1 MISVYIISLK
11 ESQRR
16 LDTEKLVSESNE
28 KFKGRCVFQIF
39 DAISPKHEDF
49 EKFIQELYDS
59 SSLLKSDWFHSDY
72 CYQELL
78 PQEFGC
84 YLSHY
89 LLWKECV
96 KTNQPIVILEDDVVL
111 ESNFM
116 QALEDCLK
124 SPFDFVRLYG
134 HYWGGHKTNL
144 HALPIYTEAEEAEAP
159 IENHAEAEA
168 SIEKT
173 PIENYEVTPPPPNP
187 TQDTQQDSI
196 IETQQD
202 PKELPNPCKIAP
214 QKTSFNPVVFK
225 KIKRKLNRFIGS
237 ILARTEVYKNIVAKY
252 DDLTTKY
259 DDLTTKYDDLTTKY
273 DDLTTKYDDLTTK
286 YDDLTTKYDDLTTKY
301 DDLNK
306 NIAEKYDELMGKYES
321 LLAKEVNIKE
331 TFWESRADSEEEA
344 FFLEHFYL
352 TSVYVATTAG
362 YYLTPK
368 GAKTFIEATE
378 RFKIIEPVDMF
389 MNNPTYHDVANF
401 TYLPCPISL
410 NKHAFNSTIQNAKKP
425 DISLK
430 PPKKSYFD
438 NLFYHKFNAQKCL
451 KAFHKYSKQYA
462 PLKTPKE
469 V

>member
-1 MISVYIISLK
+1 MICVYIISLK

-16 LDTEKLVSESNE
+16 LDTEKLVLESNE

-49 EKFIQELYDS
+49 EKFIQELYDAQS
-59 SSLLKSDWFHSDY
+59 MLKSDWFHSDW
-72 CYQELL
+72 CCGELL

-89 LLWKECV
+89 FLWKECV
-96 KTNQPIVILEDDVVL
+96 KTNQPIVILEDDATL

-124 SPFDFVRLYG
+124 SPFDFVKLFG
-134 HYWGGHKTNL
+134 WYWNFHKTNL
-144 HALPIYTEAEEAEAP
+144 CTLPLERDAVESVGETPIEDHVKTKEAE
-159 IENHAEAEA
+159 
-168 SIEKT
+168 T
-173 PIENYEVTPPPPNP
+173 PIENYEVTPPPHNP
-187 TQDTQQDSI
+187 TQDTQQDFI

-202 PKELPNPCKIAP
+202 PKELSEPCKIAP
-214 QKTSFNPVVFK
+214 QKISFNQVVFK
-225 KIKRKLNRFIGS
+225 KIKRKLNHFIGN
-237 ILARTEVYKNIVAKY
+237 ILARTEVYKNIVGKYDELTGKYDELTEKY
-252 DDLTTKY
+252 DDLT
-259 DDLTTKYDDLTTKY
+259 
-273 DDLTTKYDDLTTK
+273 
-286 YDDLTTKYDDLTTKY
+286 
-301 DDLNK
+301 
-306 NIAEKYDELMGKYES
+306 EKYDELTGKYES

-331 TFWESRADSEEEA
+331 TFWERRADSEKEA

-352 TSVYVATTAG
+352 TSVYVASTAG
-362 YYLTPK
+362 YYITPK

-389 MNNPTYHDVANF
+389 INNPTYHDVATL
-401 TYLPCPISL
+401 TYLPLPVSL

-438 NLFYHKFNAQKCL
+438 NLFYDQLNTKKCL
-451 KAFHKYSKQYA
+451 RAFHKYSKQYA

>member
-1 MISVYIISLK
+1 M
-11 ESQRR
+11 
-16 LDTEKLVSESNE
+16 KL
-28 KFKGRCVFQIF
+28 
-39 DAISPKHEDF
+39 P
-49 EKFIQELYDS
+49 
-59 SSLLKSDWFHSDY
+59 
-72 CYQELL
+72 
-78 PQEFGC
+78 
-84 YLSHY
+84 
-89 LLWKECV
+89 
-96 KTNQPIVILEDDVVL
+96 
-111 ESNFM
+111 
-116 QALEDCLK
+116 
-124 SPFDFVRLYG
+124 
-134 HYWGGHKTNL
+134 
-144 HALPIYTEAEEAEAP
+144 
-159 IENHAEAEA
+159 
-168 SIEKT
+168 
-173 PIENYEVTPPPPNP
+173 PPPPNP
-187 TQDTQQDSI
+187 TQDAQQDCI

-202 PKELPNPCKIAP
+202 PKGLSEPCKIAP

-225 KIKRKLNRFIGS
+225 KIKRKLNHFIGN
-237 ILARTEVYKNIVAKY
+237 ILARTEVYKK
-252 DDLTTKY
+252 LTG
-259 DDLTTKYDDLTTKY
+259 
-273 DDLTTKYDDLTTK
+273 
-286 YDDLTTKYDDLTTKY
+286 
-301 DDLNK
+301 
-306 NIAEKYDELMGKYES
+306 KYDELTGKYES
-321 LLAKEVNIKE
+321 LLAKEINIKE
-331 TFWESRADSEEEA
+331 TFWERRADSEKEA
-344 FFLEHFYL
+344 LFLEHFYL

>member
-1 MISVYIISLK
+1 MTQVYIISLK

-16 LDTEKLVSESNE
+16 LGTEKLVLESNE

-49 EKFIQELYDS
+49 EKFVQELYDAQS
-59 SSLLKSDWFHSDY
+59 MLKSDWFHSDY

-96 KTNQPIVILEDDVVL
+96 KLNQPVVILEDDTAL
-111 ESNFM
+111 EPNFM

-144 HALPIYTEAEEAEAP
+144 RALPIYTENENEEVEAP
-159 IENHAEAEA
+159 MENHAEAEA

-173 PIENYEVTPPPPNP
+173 PIENHEVTPPPPNP
-187 TQDTQQDSI
+187 TQDAQQDCI

-202 PKELPNPCKIAP
+202 PKELPEPCKIAP
-214 QKTSFNPVVFK
+214 QKISFNQVVFK
-225 KIKRKLNRFIGS
+225 KIKRKLNHFIGN
-237 ILARTEVYKNIVAKY
+237 ILARTEVYKNVVAKY

-286 YDDLTTKYDDLTTKY
+286 YDELTTKYDELTTKY
-301 DDLNK
+301 D
-306 NIAEKYDELMGKYES
+306 ELTTKYES
-321 LLAKEVNIKE
+321 LLAKEANIKE
-331 TFWESRADSEEEA
+331 TFWERRADSEKEA

-352 TSVYVATTAG
+352 TSVYVASTAG
-362 YYLTPK
+362 YYITPK

-389 MNNPTYHDVANF
+389 INNPTYHDVANF

-410 NKHAFNSTIQNAKKP
+410 SKLAFNSTIQNAKKP

-438 NLFYHKFNAQKCL
+438 NLFYHKFNARKCL

>member
-1 MISVYIISLK
+1 MIQVYIISLK

-16 LDTEKLVSESNE
+16 LDTEKFVLESNE

-49 EKFIQELYDS
+49 EKFVQELYDVQS
-59 SSLLKSDWFHSDY
+59 MLKSDWFHSDY

-78 PQEFGC
+78 PREFGC

-89 LLWKECV
+89 FLWKECV
-96 KTNQPIVILEDDVVL
+96 KTNQPIVILEDDVTL

-144 HALPIYTEAEEAEAP
+144 CALPIYTEVEEADYTEIEETEAP
-159 IENHAEAEA
+159 IENH
-168 SIEKT
+168 
-173 PIENYEVTPPPPNP
+173 EVTPPPPNS
-187 TQDTQQDSI
+187 TQDTQQDLI
-196 IETQQD
+196 NETQQNS
-202 PKELPNPCKIAP
+202 KEPSDSCKIAP
-214 QKTSFNPVVFK
+214 QKISFNQVVFK
-225 KIKRKLNRFIGS
+225 KIKRKLNHFIGN
-237 ILARTEVYKNIVAKY
+237 ILARTEVYKKLVAKY
-252 DDLTTKY
+252 DDLTGKY
-259 DDLTTKYDDLTTKY
+259 DDLT
-273 DDLTTKYDDLTTK
+273 
-286 YDDLTTKYDDLTTKY
+286 
-301 DDLNK
+301 
-306 NIAEKYDELMGKYES
+306 GKYES
-321 LLAKEVNIKE
+321 LLAKEANIKE
-331 TFWESRADSEEEA
+331 TFWERRADSEKEA
-344 FFLEHFYL
+344 LFLEHFYL
-352 TSVYVATTAG
+352 TSVYVSTTAG

-378 RFKIIEPVDMF
+378 CFKIIEPVDMF
-389 MNNPTYHDVANF
+389 INNPTYHDIANF
-401 TYLPCPISL
+401 TYVPCPVSL

-438 NLFYHKFNAQKCL
+438 NLFYHQLNTKKCL

>member
-1 MISVYIISLK
+1 MTQVYIISLK

-49 EKFIQELYDS
+49 EKFVQELYDAQS
-59 SSLLKSDWFHSDY
+59 MLKSDWFHSDY

-96 KTNQPIVILEDDVVL
+96 KTNQPVVILEDDVAL
-111 ESNFM
+111 ESHFM

-144 HALPIYTEAEEAEAP
+144 CALPIYTETEEAEA
-159 IENHAEAEA
+159 
-168 SIEKT
+168 SMEKT
-173 PIENYEVTPPPPNP
+173 PIENHEVTPPPPNP
-187 TQDTQQDSI
+187 TQDAQQDCI

-202 PKELPNPCKIAP
+202 PKELSEPCKIAP
-214 QKTSFNPVVFK
+214 QKISFNPVVFR

-237 ILARTEVYKNIVAKY
+237 ILARTEVYKNVVAKYDELTGKYDELTGKYDELTGKYDELTGKYDDLTGKYDDLTGKY
-252 DDLTTKY
+252 DDLTT
-259 DDLTTKYDDLTTKY
+259 
-273 DDLTTKYDDLTTK
+273 
-286 YDDLTTKYDDLTTKY
+286 
-301 DDLNK
+301 
-306 NIAEKYDELMGKYES
+306 KYES

-331 TFWESRADSEEEA
+331 TFWERRADSEKEA
-344 FFLEHFYL
+344 LFLEHFYL
-352 TSVYVATTAG
+352 TSVYVASTAG
-362 YYLTPK
+362 YYITPK

-389 MNNPTYHDVANF
+389 INNPTYHDVATL
-401 TYLPCPISL
+401 TYLPLPVSL
-410 NKHAFNSTIQNAKKP
+410 NKHCKISTIQNLKKS
-425 DISLK
+425 DISLSG
-430 PPKKSYFD
+430 PKKSYFD
-438 NLFYHKFNAQKCL
+438 NLFYHKLNAQKCL
-451 KAFHKYSKQYA
+451 KAFHKYSRRYA

>member
-1 MISVYIISLK
+1 MIQVYIISLK

-16 LDTEKLVSESNE
+16 LDTEKLVLESNE

-49 EKFIQELYDS
+49 EKFVQELYDS

-78 PQEFGC
+78 PREFGC

-96 KTNQPIVILEDDVVL
+96 KTNQPVVILEDDVAL

-144 HALPIYTEAEEAEAP
+144 CALPIYTEAEETDYTEIEEAEAP
-159 IENHAEAEA
+159 IENH
-168 SIEKT
+168 
-173 PIENYEVTPPPPNP
+173 EVTPPPPNS
-187 TQDTQQDSI
+187 TQDTQQDFI
-196 IETQQD
+196 NETQQNH
-202 PKELPNPCKIAP
+202 KEPSNPCKIAP
-214 QKTSFNPVVFK
+214 QKIFFNQVVFK
-225 KIKRKLNRFIGS
+225 KIKRKLNHFIGN
-237 ILARTEVYKNIVAKY
+237 ILARTEVYKKLVAKY
-252 DDLTTKY
+252 DDLTGKY
-259 DDLTTKYDDLTTKY
+259 DDLTGKYDDLTGKY
-273 DDLTTKYDDLTTK
+273 DDLTGKYDDLT
-286 YDDLTTKYDDLTTKY
+286 
-301 DDLNK
+301 
-306 NIAEKYDELMGKYES
+306 GKYES
-321 LLAKEVNIKE
+321 LLAKEANIKE
-331 TFWESRADSEEEA
+331 TFWERRADSEKEA

-352 TSVYVATTAG
+352 TSVYVSTTAG
-362 YYLTPK
+362 YYITPK

-389 MNNPTYHDVANF
+389 INNPTYHDIANF
-401 TYLPCPISL
+401 TYVPCPVSL

-438 NLFYHKFNAQKCL
+438 NLFYHQLNTKKCL

>member
-1 MISVYIISLK
+1 MIGVYIISLK

-16 LDTEKLVSESNE
+16 LDTEKLVLESNE

-49 EKFIQELYDS
+49 EKLLQELYDS
-59 SSLLKSDWFHSDY
+59 SSMLKSDWFHSDY

-89 LLWKECV
+89 FLWKECI
-96 KTNQPIVILEDDVVL
+96 KTNQPVVILEDDAML

-144 HALPIYTEAEEAEAP
+144 CTLPIYTEAEEAEASIEETP
-159 IENHAEAEA
+159 IENH
-168 SIEKT
+168 
-173 PIENYEVTPPPPNP
+173 EVTPPPNP
-187 TQDTQQDSI
+187 ARDTQQDFI

-202 PKELPNPCKIAP
+202 PKELSEPCKIAP
-214 QKTSFNPVVFK
+214 QKTSFNQVVFK
-225 KIKRKLNRFIGS
+225 KIKRKLNHFIGN
-237 ILARTEVYKNIVAKY
+237 ILARTEVYKK
-252 DDLTTKY
+252 LTG
-259 DDLTTKYDDLTTKY
+259 
-273 DDLTTKYDDLTTK
+273 
-286 YDDLTTKYDDLTTKY
+286 
-301 DDLNK
+301 
-306 NIAEKYDELMGKYES
+306 KYDELTGKYES
-321 LLAKEVNIKE
+321 LLAKETNIKE
-331 TFWESRADSEEEA
+331 TFWERRADSEKEA

-389 MNNPTYHDVANF
+389 INNPTYHDIANF
-401 TYLPCPISL
+401 TYLPCPVSL

-430 PPKKSYFD
+430 PLKKSYYD
-438 NLFYHKFNAQKCL
+438 NLFYHKFNARKCL

-462 PLKTPKE
+462 PLKTPKPKE

>member
-1 MISVYIISLK
+1 MIQVYIISLK

-16 LDTEKLVSESNE
+16 LDTEKLVLESNE

-49 EKFIQELYDS
+49 EKFVQELYDAQS
-59 SSLLKSDWFHSDY
+59 MLKSDWFHSDY
-72 CYQELL
+72 CYKELL

-89 LLWKECV
+89 FLWKECV
-96 KTNQPIVILEDDVVL
+96 KLNQPVVILEDDVAL

-144 HALPIYTEAEEAEAP
+144 HSLPIYTETKEAEV
-159 IENHAEAEA
+159 
-168 SIEKT
+168 

-187 TQDTQQDSI
+187 TQDAQQDCI

-202 PKELPNPCKIAP
+202 PKELSEPCKIAP

-237 ILARTEVYKNIVAKY
+237 VLARTEVYKNIVAKY

-273 DDLTTKYDDLTTK
+273 DDLTTKYDDLT
-286 YDDLTTKYDDLTTKY
+286 
-301 DDLNK
+301 
-306 NIAEKYDELMGKYES
+306 GKYES

-331 TFWESRADSEEEA
+331 TFWERRADSEKEA
-344 FFLEHFYL
+344 LFLEHFYL

-389 MNNPTYHDVANF
+389 MNNPTYHDVANL
-401 TYLPCPISL
+401 TYLPCPVSL

-430 PPKKSYFD
+430 PPKKSYYD
-438 NLFYHKFNAQKCL
+438 NLFYHKFNARKCL

-462 PLKTPKE
+462 PLKNP
-469 V
+469 

>member
-16 LDTEKLVSESNE
+16 LDTEKLILESNE

-49 EKFIQELYDS
+49 EKFVQELYDAQS
-59 SSLLKSDWFHSDY
+59 MLKSDWFHSDW
-72 CYQELL
+72 CRGELL

-89 LLWKECV
+89 FLWKECV
-96 KTNQPIVILEDDVVL
+96 KTNQPVVILEDDVAL

-124 SPFDFVRLYG
+124 SPFDFVKLFG
-134 HYWGGHKTNL
+134 WYWNFHKTNL
-144 HALPIYTEAEEAEAP
+144 CALPLERDAVESMGETPIEDHVKTEAPE
-159 IENHAEAEA
+159 
-168 SIEKT
+168 T

-187 TQDTQQDSI
+187 TQDAQQDCI
-196 IETQQD
+196 IETQQE
-202 PKELPNPCKIAP
+202 ELSEPCKIAP
-214 QKTSFNPVVFK
+214 QKTSFNPVIFR
-225 KIKRKLNRFIGS
+225 KIKRKLNRFIGN
-237 ILARTEVYKNIVAKY
+237 ILARTEVYKNIVG
-252 DDLTTKY
+252 
-259 DDLTTKYDDLTTKY
+259 
-273 DDLTTKYDDLTTK
+273 
-286 YDDLTTKYDDLTTKY
+286 
-301 DDLNK
+301 
-306 NIAEKYDELMGKYES
+306 KYDELTGKYES
-321 LLAKEVNIKE
+321 LLAKETNIKE
-331 TFWESRADSEEEA
+331 TFWERRADSEEEA

-352 TSVYVATTAG
+352 TSVYVASTAG
-362 YYLTPK
+362 YYITPK

-389 MNNPTYHDVANF
+389 INNPTYHDVATL
-401 TYLPCPISL
+401 TYLPLPVSL
-410 NKHAFNSTIQNAKKP
+410 NKHCKISTIQNLKKS
-425 DISLK
+425 DISLSG
-430 PPKKSYFD
+430 PKKSYLD
-438 NLFYHKFNAQKCL
+438 NLLYDQLNTRKCL

>member
-16 LDTEKLVSESNE
+16 LDTEKLVLESNE
-28 KFKGRCVFQIF
+28 KFKDRCVFQIF
-39 DAISPKHEDF
+39 DAISPKHQDF
-49 EKFIQELYDS
+49 EKFVQELYDAQS
-59 SSLLKSDWFHSDY
+59 MLKSDWFHSDY

-96 KTNQPIVILEDDVVL
+96 KTNQPVVILEDDVTL

-144 HALPIYTEAEEAEAP
+144 CALPIYTETEEAEAP
-159 IENHAEAEA
+159 IENH
-168 SIEKT
+168 
-173 PIENYEVTPPPPNP
+173 EVTPPPPNP
-187 TQDTQQDSI
+187 TQDAQQDSI

-202 PKELPNPCKIAP
+202 PKGLSEPCKIVP

-225 KIKRKLNRFIGS
+225 KIKRKLNHFIGN
-237 ILARTEVYKNIVAKY
+237 ILARTEVYKKLV
-252 DDLTTKY
+252 
-259 DDLTTKYDDLTTKY
+259 
-273 DDLTTKYDDLTTK
+273 
-286 YDDLTTKYDDLTTKY
+286 
-301 DDLNK
+301 
-306 NIAEKYDELMGKYES
+306 EKYDELTGKYES
-321 LLAKEVNIKE
+321 LLAKETNIKE
-331 TFWESRADSEEEA
+331 TFWESRADNEKEA

-389 MNNPTYHDVANF
+389 INNPTYHDVANF
-401 TYLPCPISL
+401 TYLPCPVSL

-430 PPKKSYFD
+430 PPRKSYFD

>member
-49 EKFIQELYDS
+49 EKFIQELYDAP
-59 SSLLKSDWFHSDY
+59 SLLQSDWYHSDISDGLTLP
-72 CYQELL
+72 EL
-78 PQEFGC
+78 GC

-96 KTNQPIVILEDDVVL
+96 KTNQPVVILEDDVAL
-111 ESNFM
+111 EFNFM

-144 HALPIYTEAEEAEAP
+144 CALPIYTEAEAPETP
-159 IENHAEAEA
+159 IENH
-168 SIEKT
+168 
-173 PIENYEVTPPPPNP
+173 EVTPPPPNS
-187 TQDTQQDSI
+187 TQDTQQDFI

-202 PKELPNPCKIAP
+202 SKELSEPCKIAP
-214 QKTSFNPVVFK
+214 QKISFNQVVFK
-225 KIKRKLNRFIGS
+225 KIKRKLNHFIGN
-237 ILARTEVYKNIVAKY
+237 ILARTEAYKKLTGKY

-259 DDLTTKYDDLTTKY
+259 DDLIGKYDDLTTKY
-273 DDLTTKYDDLTTK
+273 DDL
-286 YDDLTTKYDDLTTKY
+286 
-301 DDLNK
+301 
-306 NIAEKYDELMGKYES
+306 IGKYDELTGKYES
-321 LLAKEVNIKE
+321 LLEKEANIKE
-331 TFWESRADSEEEA
+331 TFWERRADSEKEV

-352 TSVYVATTAG
+352 TSVYVASTAG
-362 YYLTPK
+362 YYITPK

-389 MNNPTYHDVANF
+389 INNPTYHDVANF
-401 TYLPCPISL
+401 TYLPCPVSL

-430 PPKKSYFD
+430 PPRKSYFD
-438 NLFYHKFNAQKCL
+438 NLFYHKFNARKCL
-451 KAFHKYSKQYA
+451 KAFHKYSKRYA

>member
-1 MISVYIISLK
+1 MIQVYIISLK

-16 LDTEKLVSESNE
+16 LDTEKLVLESNE

-39 DAISPKHEDF
+39 DAISPKHQDF
-49 EKFIQELYDS
+49 EKFVQELYDAQS
-59 SSLLKSDWFHSDY
+59 MLKSDWFHSDY
-72 CYQELL
+72 CCGELL

-96 KTNQPIVILEDDVVL
+96 KTNQPIVILEDDVAL

-124 SPFDFVRLYG
+124 SPFDFVRFYG

-144 HALPIYTEAEEAEAP
+144 CTLPIYTEIEEAEAP
-159 IENHAEAEA
+159 IENH
-168 SIEKT
+168 
-173 PIENYEVTPPPPNP
+173 EVTPPPNP
-187 TQDTQQDSI
+187 ARDTQQDFVN
-196 IETQQD
+196 ETQQ
-202 PKELPNPCKIAP
+202 KEPSEPCKIAP
-214 QKTSFNPVVFK
+214 QKISFNQVVFK
-225 KIKRKLNRFIGS
+225 KIKRKLNHFIGN
-237 ILARTEVYKNIVAKY
+237 ILARTEVYKKLVAKY
-252 DDLTTKY
+252 DDLTGKY
-259 DDLTTKYDDLTTKY
+259 DDLTGKYDDLTGKY
-273 DDLTTKYDDLTTK
+273 DDLTGKYDDLTGK
-286 YDDLTTKYDDLTTKY
+286 YDDLT
-301 DDLNK
+301 
-306 NIAEKYDELMGKYES
+306 EKYES
-321 LLAKEVNIKE
+321 LLAKETNIKE
-331 TFWESRADSEEEA
+331 TFWERRADSEKEA

-352 TSVYVATTAG
+352 TSVYVSTTAG

-389 MNNPTYHDVANF
+389 INNPTYHDVANF
-401 TYLPCPISL
+401 TYLPCPVSL

-438 NLFYHKFNAQKCL
+438 NLFYDQLNTRKCL
-451 KAFHKYSKQYA
+451 RAFHKYSRRYA

-469 V
+469 I

>member
-1 MISVYIISLK
+1 MIQVYIISLK

-16 LDTEKLVSESNE
+16 LDTEKLVLESNE

-39 DAISPKHEDF
+39 DAISPKHQDF
-49 EKFIQELYDS
+49 EKFVQELYDAQS
-59 SSLLKSDWFHSDY
+59 MLKSDWFHSDY

-78 PQEFGC
+78 PREFGC

-96 KTNQPIVILEDDVVL
+96 KTNQPVVILEDDVAL
-111 ESNFM
+111 EFNFM

-144 HALPIYTEAEEAEAP
+144 CALPFIQRP
-159 IENHAEAEA
+159 KWLKCLL
-168 SIEKT
+168 KT
-173 PIENYEVTPPPPNP
+173 MKLPPPNP
-187 TQDTQQDSI
+187 AQDTQQDLI
-196 IETQQD
+196 IETQQ
-202 PKELPNPCKIAP
+202 KEPSEPCKIAP
-214 QKTSFNPVVFK
+214 PKISFNQVVFK
-225 KIKRKLNRFIGS
+225 KIKRKLNHFIGN
-237 ILARTEVYKNIVAKY
+237 ILARTEVYKKLVAKY
-252 DDLTTKY
+252 DELTG
-259 DDLTTKYDDLTTKY
+259 
-273 DDLTTKYDDLTTK
+273 
-286 YDDLTTKYDDLTTKY
+286 
-301 DDLNK
+301 
-306 NIAEKYDELMGKYES
+306 KYDELTGKYDELTGKYDELTGKYDELTGKYES
-321 LLAKEVNIKE
+321 LLAKEANIKE
-331 TFWESRADSEEEA
+331 IFWERRADSEKEA

-352 TSVYVATTAG
+352 TSVYVSTTAG

-389 MNNPTYHDVANF
+389 INNPTYHDIANF
-401 TYLPCPISL
+401 TYVPCPVSL

-438 NLFYHKFNAQKCL
+438 NLFYNQLNTKKCL
-451 KAFHKYSKQYA
+451 RAFHKYSRQYA

>member
-1 MISVYIISLK
+1 MTQVYIISLK

-16 LDTEKLVSESNE
+16 LDTEKLVLESNE

-49 EKFIQELYDS
+49 EKFVQELYDAQS
-59 SSLLKSDWFHSDY
+59 MLKSDWFHSDW
-72 CYQELL
+72 CCGELL

-89 LLWKECV
+89 FLWKECV
-96 KTNQPIVILEDDVVL
+96 KLNQPVVILEDDVTL

-144 HALPIYTEAEEAEAP
+144 CALPIYTEAEEAEASIEETP
-159 IENHAEAEA
+159 IENH
-168 SIEKT
+168 
-173 PIENYEVTPPPPNP
+173 EVIPPPNP
-187 TQDTQQDSI
+187 AQDAQQDSI
-196 IETQQD
+196 IETQQN
-202 PKELPNPCKIAP
+202 PKELSESCKIAP

-237 ILARTEVYKNIVAKY
+237 ILARTEAYKNIVA
-252 DDLTTKY
+252 
-259 DDLTTKYDDLTTKY
+259 
-273 DDLTTKYDDLTTK
+273 K

-306 NIAEKYDELMGKYES
+306 NIAEKYDELTGKYDELTGKYDELTKKYES
-321 LLAKEVNIKE
+321 LLAKEANIKE
-331 TFWESRADSEEEA
+331 TFWERRADSEKEA
-344 FFLEHFYL
+344 LFLEHFYL
-352 TSVYVATTAG
+352 TSVYVASTAG
-362 YYLTPK
+362 YYITPK

-389 MNNPTYHDVANF
+389 INNPTYHDVATL
-401 TYLPCPISL
+401 TYLPLPVSL
-410 NKHAFNSTIQNAKKP
+410 NKHCKISTIQNLKKS
-425 DISLK
+425 DISLSG
-430 PPKKSYFD
+430 PKKSYLD
-438 NLFYHKFNAQKCL
+438 NLLYDQLNTRKCL
-451 KAFHKYSKQYA
+451 KAFHKYSRRYA

>member
-1 MISVYIISLK
+1 MIGVYIISLK

-49 EKFIQELYDS
+49 EKFIQEFYDAQS
-59 SSLLKSDWFHSDY
+59 MLKSDWFHSDW
-72 CYQELL
+72 CCGELL

-96 KTNQPIVILEDDVVL
+96 KLNQPVVILEDDVAL

-124 SPFDFVRLYG
+124 SPFDFVKLFG
-134 HYWGGHKTNL
+134 WYWNFHKTNL
-144 HALPIYTEAEEAEAP
+144 HTLPLERDAVESVGETPIEDHVKTEAPETP
-159 IENHAEAEA
+159 IENH
-168 SIEKT
+168 
-173 PIENYEVTPPPPNP
+173 EVTPPPSNP
-187 TQDTQQDSI
+187 TQDAQQDSI

-202 PKELPNPCKIAP
+202 PKELSEPCKITP
-214 QKTSFNPVVFK
+214 QKTSFNPVIFR
-225 KIKRKLNRFIGS
+225 KIKRKLNHFIGN
-237 ILARTEVYKNIVAKY
+237 ILARTEVYKNLVSKY
-252 DDLTTKY
+252 DDLTKKY
-259 DDLTTKYDDLTTKY
+259 DDLTG
-273 DDLTTKYDDLTTK
+273 
-286 YDDLTTKYDDLTTKY
+286 
-301 DDLNK
+301 
-306 NIAEKYDELMGKYES
+306 KYDELTGKYDELTGKYDELTGKYES
-321 LLAKEVNIKE
+321 LLAKEANIKE
-331 TFWESRADSEEEA
+331 TFWERRADSEKEA

-352 TSVYVATTAG
+352 TSVYVASTAG
-362 YYLTPK
+362 YYITPK

-389 MNNPTYHDVANF
+389 INNPTYHDVATL
-401 TYLPCPISL
+401 TYLPLPVSL
-410 NKHAFNSTIQNAKKP
+410 NKHCKISTIQNLKKS
-425 DISLK
+425 DISLIG
-430 PPKKSYFD
+430 PKKSYLD
-438 NLFYHKFNAQKCL
+438 NLLYDQLNTRKCL
-451 KAFHKYSKQYA
+451 RAFHKYSRQYA

>member
-1 MISVYIISLK
+1 MPYLGVHLTQVYIISLK

-49 EKFIQELYDS
+49 EKLVQELYDAQS
-59 SSLLKSDWFHSDY
+59 MLKSDWFHSDY

-96 KTNQPIVILEDDVVL
+96 KLNQPVVILEDDVAL

-144 HALPIYTEAEEAEAP
+144 HSLPIYTETEEAK
-159 IENHAEAEA
+159 A

-173 PIENYEVTPPPPNP
+173 PIENHEVTPPPPNP
-187 TQDTQQDSI
+187 TQDMQQDSI

-202 PKELPNPCKIAP
+202 PKELSEPCKIAP
-214 QKTSFNPVVFK
+214 QKISFNQVVFK
-225 KIKRKLNRFIGS
+225 KIKRKLNRFIGN
-237 ILARTEVYKNIVAKY
+237 ILARTEVYKKLVAKY
-252 DDLTTKY
+252 DELTG
-259 DDLTTKYDDLTTKY
+259 
-273 DDLTTKYDDLTTK
+273 K

-321 LLAKEVNIKE
+321 LLAKETNIKE
-331 TFWESRADSEEEA
+331 TFWESRADSEKEA
-344 FFLEHFYL
+344 LFLEHFYL

-389 MNNPTYHDVANF
+389 INNPTYHDVANF

-430 PPKKSYFD
+430 PPRKSYFD
-438 NLFYHKFNAQKCL
+438 NLFYHKFNTRKCL